1 MMVNFVSMRK
11 WVLSLFFC
19 LGILASAAAQEFRFT
34 TNVSNN
40 RVAADE
46 PFQIQFLL
54 ENAPNVS
61 SFQPPALGDFEVMQ
75 GPSQV
80 QGQSIFNG
88 KRSEYIALIY
98 VVQPKRTGN
107 FIIPGATA
115 RVNGNMVRSNPVN
128 IEVIRGARSAGP
140 PSNPPSQ
147 TTPGFPPPRGGGGAT
162 IPDNYDDVTEGI
174 LRKGEDI
181 NTKLRKNIFLKV
193 DVDKTSVYEGEQL
206 TATYKLYTRLPT
218 NSSVTKVPAFK
229 GFSAKD
235 IELPNPPQATT
246 ERLNGE
252 LFKVFTIRKTLLFP
266 LQSGTLEL
274 DPVEVDNQVRLVK
287 LVHGGSDRKRG
298 RDPFEDFFSDRFGKD
313 PFNDPF
319 FDDFFNRP
327 EVEYED
333 VPYKIQSAPVRITV
347 KPLPLDTRPA
357 SYSGAVGHFKME
369 AMVDKGTLT
378 TDDALNLKVTISGQ
392 GNVNLLNGPKV
403 EVPAAFEKY
412 DPKVSDNIEKNS
424 NPLSGSR
431 TFEFAVM
438 PLEAGD
444 YTIPAV
450 EFSYFDPSS
459 HAYKTLRSA
468 PFSVKVNQGRQN
480 KRDKEDFGID
490 KNVLAPLYKGNLPW
504 TKDTGSLLGSRAYW
518 IWLLLPILLLVAGLL
533 YRRRLH
539 YQQNN
544 AAMLKHRNANKVALK
559 RLELAA
565 RYLKEGKDKAFYEET
580 SRAVWGYLSH
590 KLQIPFADLS
600 KQLVQDKLAGK
611 HINGQNTAQLFEL
624 LDNCEMALYTPMHN
638 NNKMQDTYR
647 HAVAVISGLEEELKK
662 AAHAQQEK

>member
-1 MMVNFVSMRK
+1 MMVNSVCMRK

-19 LGILASAAAQEFRFT
+19 LGILACASAQEFRFT
-34 TNVSNN
+34 TNLSNN
-40 RVAADE
+40 RVAVDE

-61 SFQPPALGDFEVMQ
+61 SFQPPALNDFEVMQ

-88 KRSEYIALIY
+88 KRSEYVALIY
-98 VVQPKRTGN
+98 VLQPKRTGN
-107 FIIPGATA
+107 FTIPGASA

-128 IEVIRGARSAGP
+128 IEVVRGAQGAA
-140 PSNPPSQ
+140 
-147 TTPGFPPPRGGGGAT
+147 PPPGNSGRPQGGSAPSYPGRGGAD
-162 IPDNYDDVTEGI
+162 IPEGYDDVTEGI
-174 LRKGEDI
+174 LRKGEDV
-181 NTKLRKNIFLKV
+181 NAKLRKNIFLRV
-193 DVDKTSVYEGEQL
+193 EVDKTSVYEGEQL

-287 LVHGGSDRKRG
+287 LARGSDRRRS
-298 RDPFEDFFSDRFGKD
+298 RDVFEDFFNDRFGKD

-333 VPYKIQSAPVRITV
+333 VPYKIQSTPVKITV
-347 KPLPLDTRPA
+347 KPRPVDTRPA
-357 SYSGAVGHFKME
+357 SYSGAVGKFKME
-369 AMVDKGTLT
+369 AVLDKNTLT

-392 GNVNLLNGPKV
+392 GNVNLLNAPKV
-403 EVPAAFEKY
+403 ETPPAFEKY

-431 TFEFAVM
+431 QFEFPLM

-444 YTIPAV
+444 YTIPPV
-450 EFSYFDPSS
+450 EFSYFDPATR
-459 HAYKTLRSA
+459 AYKVLRSA
-468 PFSVKVNQGRQN
+468 PFSVKVNQGKLN

-490 KNVLAPLYKGNLPW
+490 KNVLAPLHKGNLHW
-504 TKDTGSLLGSRAYW
+504 TKDPGFILGSPWYW
-518 IWLLLPILLLVAGLL
+518 VWLLLPLLLLAAGLL

-539 YQQNN
+539 YRQNN

-600 KQLVQDKLAGK
+600 KQLVQDRLAGK

-624 LDNCEMALYTPMHN
+624 LDNCEMALYTPMHSN
-638 NNKMQDTYR
+638 DKMQGTYQ
-647 HAVAVISGLEEELKK
+647 HAVKVISNLEEELRRS
-662 AAHAQQEK
+662 ANAQQQK